1 MLILLLGGIVGLG
14 VAAAIVAL
22 FVRWER
28 EGKEQLIPLILL
40 GLLVVEGT
48 IYNDP
53 NVIPRSIFHPGSGST
68 QLRLPEIYITLA
80 LIARLIVRGRP
91 KRIGLPAGLWLAFA
105 AWLFVGLM
113 EGKLYHNS
121 FSQDIYEAKD
131 IIYITGAYALA
142 AGVPIRKYFERN
154 DLFRLGTLCIICA
167 SLLDL
172 MSLAGVTVNTNLP
185 GLPLQDFGTVGA
197 ETAALFLAI
206 GTACFL
212 TRMASGPVPLR
223 HVLALIPLVVSV
235 VLANQRAVLVNLA
248 VVVLVVL
255 LAVFVGHWQ
264 GPLRRFHVGS
274 GQVVLAV
281 LAVVAVG
288 IAVVVVP
295 AALDRR
301 PAQIPLA
308 SSYQS
313 LFHNEGKA
321 ESAQD
326 RLNLAAEAE
335 HLIPQHLL
343 IGWGLGIEFNYYEAG
358 SRSVVTIAYAH
369 NLLLDLWLRLGLIGV
384 VSFFA
389 ALWGSVAG
397 GLRVW
402 RRHRDPVTAA
412 LALAMVAVVGGL
424 VATGF
429 LEPLL
434 DEYRFAV
441 LFGVSLGILRA
452 CVTSMDVRPR
462 TLTWSAEA
470 AGVDI
475 PAGRTRWA

>member
-1 MLILLLGGIVGLG
+1 MLILVGGIAGLG
-14 VAAAIVAL
+14 VAAGIVAL

-28 EGKEQLIPLILL
+28 EGKEQLIPLFLL

-91 KRIGLPAGLWLAFA
+91 KRIGLPAALWLAVA
-105 AWLFVGLM
+105 AWMFVGLI

-142 AGVPIRKYFERN
+142 AGVPIRKYFDRG
-154 DLFRLGTLCIICA
+154 DLNKLGTLCIMCA

-172 MSLAGVTVNTNLP
+172 MTLAKITVNTNLP
-185 GLPLQDFGTVGA
+185 GLPLQGFGTVGA

-248 VVVLVVL
+248 VVLLVVL
-255 LAVFVGHWQ
+255 IAVFVGHWQ

-288 IAVVVVP
+288 IAVVIVP
-295 AALDRR
+295 AAVDRR

-335 HLIPQHLL
+335 HLIPQHVL
-343 IGWGLGIEFNYYEAG
+343 IGWGLGIEFPYYEAG
-358 SRSVVTIAYAH
+358 SRTVVTIAYAH

-384 VSFFA
+384 VSFFV
-389 ALWGSVAG
+389 ALLASVSG

-412 LALAMVAVVGGL
+412 LALAMVGVVAGL

-462 TLTWSAEA
+462 PLTWSAEA
-470 AGVDI
+470 AGAGTL
-475 PAGRTRWA
+475 AGRARWA

>member
-14 VAAAIVAL
+14 VAAWVVAL

-28 EGKEQLIPLILL
+28 EGKEQLIPLVLL
-40 GLLVVEGT
+40 GLLVIEGT

-80 LIARLIVRGRP
+80 LIARLIARGRP
-91 KRIGLPAGLWLAFA
+91 KRIGFPAGLWLAFA
-105 AWLFVGLM
+105 AWMFVGTI

-154 DLFRLGTLCIICA
+154 DLFKLGTLCIICA

-172 MSLAGVTVNTNLP
+172 MTLARFTVNTNLP
-185 GLPLQDFGTVGA
+185 GLPLQGFGTVGA

-248 VVVLVVL
+248 VVLLVVF

-274 GQVVLAV
+274 GQVLLAV

-295 AALDRR
+295 AAVDRR
-301 PAQIPLA
+301 PVQIPLA

-343 IGWGLGIEFNYYEAG
+343 IGWGLGIEFPYYEAG
-358 SRSVVTIAYAH
+358 SRTVITIAYAH
-369 NLLLDLWLRLGLIGV
+369 NLLLDLWLRLGLVGV
-384 VSFFA
+384 VSFFL
-389 ALWGSVAG
+389 ALLGSVAG

-402 RRHRDPVTAA
+402 RRHPDPVTAA
-412 LALAMVAVVGGL
+412 LALALVGVVAGL

-462 TLTWSAEA
+462 ALTWNTEA
-470 AGVDI
+470 AGAGL

>member
-1 MLILLLGGIVGLG
+1 MLIALVAVIGLV
-14 VAAAIVAL
+14 VAALIVSI

-28 EGKEQLIPLILL
+28 EGKAQLVPLVLL
-40 GLLVVEGT
+40 GLLVVEAT

-80 LIARLIVRGRP
+80 LIARLIVQGRP

-105 AWLFVGLM
+105 GWMMVGLI

-131 IIYITGAYALA
+131 ILYITGAYALA
-142 AGVPIRKYFERN
+142 AGVPVRKYFERG
-154 DLFRLGTLCIICA
+154 DLFKLGTLCVVCA
-167 SLLDL
+167 SVLDV
-172 MSLAGVTVNTNLP
+172 MSLAHVTVNTTLP
-185 GLPLQDFGTVGA
+185 GLPLRNFGVVGA

-206 GTACFL
+206 GTVCFL
-212 TRMASGPVPLR
+212 MRIANGPVALR
-223 HVLALIPLVVSV
+223 DVLVLIPLIVSV

-248 VVVLVVL
+248 VVIFVVVG
-255 LAVFVGHWQ
+255 AVVVGHWQ
-264 GPLRRFHVGS
+264 GPLQRFQVKS
-274 GQVVLAV
+274 GQVLLAV
-281 LAVVAVG
+281 LAVVAIV

-295 AALDRR
+295 AAVDRR

-313 LFHNEGKA
+313 LFHNQGKA

-335 HLIPQHLL
+335 KLIPQHVLV
-343 IGWGLGIEFNYYEAG
+343 GWGLGIEFPYYEAG
-358 SRSVVTIAYAH
+358 SRTVVTIAYAH
-369 NLLLDLWLRLGLIGV
+369 NLALDLWLRLGLVGLVTFFLALIG
-384 VSFFA
+384 SI
-389 ALWGSVAG
+389 AG

-412 LALAMVAVVGGL
+412 LALGLVAVVCGL

-441 LFGVSLGILRA
+441 LFGVSLGIMRA
-452 CVTSMDVRPR
+452 CVTSMEMAPR
-462 TLTWSAEA
+462 SLVWTMEA
-470 AGVDI
+470 SGFAA
-475 PAGRTRWA
+475 PAGRARWS

>member
-1 MLILLLGGIVGLG
+1 VLIALLGVIALG
-14 VAAAIVAL
+14 AAALIVSR

-28 EGKEQLIPLILL
+28 EGKEQLIPLVLL
-40 GLLVVEGT
+40 GMLVIEGT
-48 IYNDP
+48 IYGDP
-53 NVIPRSIFHPGSGST
+53 NLIPRSIFHPGSGST

-80 LIARLIVRGRP
+80 LIARLIARGRP
-91 KRIGLPAGLWLAFA
+91 KRIGFPAGLWLAFA
-105 AWLFVGLM
+105 AWMLVGLI

-131 IIYITGAYALA
+131 ILYITGAYALA
-142 AGVPIRKYFERN
+142 AGVPIRRYFERG
-154 DLFRLGTLCIICA
+154 DLYKLGALVVACA

-172 MSLAGVTVNTNLP
+172 MTLAGVTVNTTLP
-185 GLPLQDFGTVGA
+185 GLPLQGFGSVGA
-197 ETAALFLAI
+197 ETAAIFLAI
-206 GTACFL
+206 GTLCFL
-212 TRMASGPVPLR
+212 ARIASGPVRLR
-223 HVLALIPLVVSV
+223 HVLALIPLVVCV

-248 VVVLVVL
+248 VVLIVVF
-255 LAVFVGHWQ
+255 LAVMVGHWQ

-274 GQVVLAV
+274 GQVVLAL
-281 LAVVAVG
+281 LAVVAIV

-295 AALDRR
+295 AAVDRK

-313 LFHNEGKA
+313 LFHNQGKA

-335 HLIPQHLL
+335 KLIPQHLI
-343 IGWGLGIEFNYYEAG
+343 IGWGLGIEFPYYEAG
-358 SRSVVTIAYAH
+358 TRTVVTIAYAH
-369 NLLLDLWLRLGLIGV
+369 NLALDLWLRLGLIGL
-384 VSFFA
+384 VSFFL
-389 ALWGSVAG
+389 ALIGSVAG

-402 RRHRDPVTAA
+402 RRHQDPVTAA
-412 LALAMVAVVGGL
+412 MALGLVGVVMGL

-441 LFGVSLGILRA
+441 LFGVSLGMLRA

-462 TLTWSAEA
+462 MLAWSTEA
-470 AGVDI
+470 AGVGT
-475 PAGRTRWA
+475 PAGRTRSA

>member
-1 MLILLLGGIVGLG
+1 MLILLGGIAGLG
-14 VAAAIVAL
+14 VAAVIVAL

-28 EGKEQLIPLILL
+28 EGKEQLIPLFLL

-91 KRIGLPAGLWLAFA
+91 KRIGLPAALWLAVA
-105 AWLFVGLM
+105 AWMFVGLI
-113 EGKLYHNS
+113 EGKLYHNP

-142 AGVPIRKYFERN
+142 AGVPIRKYFDRG
-154 DLFRLGTLCIICA
+154 DLFKLGTLCIICA

-172 MSLAGVTVNTNLP
+172 MTLAKVTVNTNLP
-185 GLPLQDFGTVGA
+185 GLPLQGFGTVGA

-248 VVVLVVL
+248 VVLLVVFI
-255 LAVFVGHWQ
+255 AVFVGHWQ

-274 GQVVLAV
+274 GQVLLAV

-288 IAVVVVP
+288 IAVVIVP
-295 AALDRR
+295 AAVDRR

-335 HLIPQHLL
+335 QLIPQHLL
-343 IGWGLGIEFNYYEAG
+343 IGWGLGIEFPYYEAG
-358 SRSVVTIAYAH
+358 SRAVVTIAYAH

-384 VSFFA
+384 VSFFV
-389 ALWGSVAG
+389 ALLGSVSG

-412 LALAMVAVVGGL
+412 LALAMVGVVAGL

-462 TLTWSAEA
+462 SLSWSAEA
-470 AGVDI
+470 AGAGSL
-475 PAGRTRWA
+475 AGRTRWA